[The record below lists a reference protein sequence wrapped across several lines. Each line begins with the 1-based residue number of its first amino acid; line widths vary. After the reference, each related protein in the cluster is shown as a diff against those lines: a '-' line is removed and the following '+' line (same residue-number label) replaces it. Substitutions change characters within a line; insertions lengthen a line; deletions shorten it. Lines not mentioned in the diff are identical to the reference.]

1 MHPGRVSGGQPQSPV
16 LDDDVEARYGR
27 ARPTGPRRLRRV
39 LAGVG
44 AVAALALF
52 LWFAVEITDRDVRW
66 QTVLFV
72 VTDDEHVDVTFE
84 VYGDEGARV
93 RCVVHAASDDF
104 ADAGQVQVDLGPL
117 PPGGAVRETVT
128 VRSIV
133 PPANAS
139 VRTCAVLPDGLS

>member
-1 MHPGRVSGGQPQSPV
+1 MHPGHVSGGPSESPV

-27 ARPTGPRRLRRV
+27 VVPTGSRRRRRV

-44 AVAALALF
+44 VAAALTLF
-52 LWFAVEITDRDVRW
+52 LWFGLEVTDRDVRW
-66 QTVLFV
+66 QTVSFV
-72 VTDDEHVDVTFE
+72 VTDGEYVDVTFE

-93 RCVVHAASDDF
+93 RCLVRSAGDDF
-104 ADAGQVQVDLGPL
+104 ADAGQVEVDLGPL
-117 PPGGAVRETVT
+117 PSGGAVRETVT

-133 PPANAS
+133 APANAS